1 MLLGVVSMAMI
12 SGGLITLI
20 GYYVPFMIMS
30 TIVASIGMGVLAT
43 LKPTSGSPTW
53 IGYEA
58 LFGLGI
64 GAGLM
69 QAVLIAQTVLSD
81 DDIATGTATLIFF
94 QTMGG
99 AIMVREPPNQGK
111 IYTSSWRWNP

>member
-1 MLLGVVSMAMI
+1 
-12 SGGLITLI
+12 
-20 GYYVPFMIMS
+20 
-30 TIVASIGMGVLAT
+30 
-43 LKPTSGSPTW
+43 
-53 IGYEA
+53 

-69 QAVLIAQTVLSD
+69 QAVLVAQTVLSD

-99 AIMVREPPNQGK
+99 AIMVRMPL
-111 IYTSSWRWNP
+111 YSCAWRY